1 MCGICGLFKVNSNRK
16 VDRLT
21 LRNMV
26 STLVHRGPDDEGIY
40 INDDDSVGLWH
51 RRLSIIDLSTGHQPM
66 SNLSEDI
73 WIVFNGEIY
82 NFQELKKNLQAKGY
96 HFRTSSD
103 TEVIINSYEEYGESA
118 FADFNGIFAFAL
130 YDKRNRFLIL
140 CRDQFGVKPLYYSFS
155 SEHLIFASEIKT
167 IFQEPS
173 ISKALNYEALNSFL
187 TFRYNPSPQ
196 TLFHSVKKLTP
207 GYFLKVT
214 KNGDVLQQP
223 YCNYA
228 PSTNTDISETEAIQ
242 EYQNLLE
249 KAVQRQMI
257 SDVPIGL
264 LLSGGIDS
272 ATIGYL
278 MQKYSNQ
285 KIKTFTIGFV
295 GKGDF
300 NELEDARRTA
310 KFIGS
315 EHHDITLTQKEYL
328 DFFLQSFFYMEEPIA
343 ETSISALYYV
353 SKLAK
358 EYVKVVL
365 AGQGADEPLAGYNRY
380 IGLHYLSKFA
390 YILQKLPLEN
400 IAKLLSRNEKI
411 NRAAY
416 AAKFSTELKRFLG
429 VYTIFTQEQKK
440 LLCNEEVR
448 QRLRD
453 VDEVLIERLYSQTSG
468 LLNSVSKMLFID
480 TRLSLSDDLLL
491 FGDKMTMANSIEMRV
506 PFLDINLVQFVESL
520 PFSLKIKG
528 MQSKY
533 IHKYA
538 AQKWLP
544 KEIILRKKKGF
555 ETPLDE
561 WLQSNLAET
570 AKTWF
575 NSKDSI
581 CSNYFNLD
589 YINNMIDLHQSHKVN
604 FQRHIFIL
612 LSFEMW
618 YRNFFKVNSNDLV

>member
-1 MCGICGLFKVNSNRK
+1 M
-16 VDRLT
+16 
-21 LRNMV
+21 
-26 STLVHRGPDDEGIY
+26 
-40 INDDDSVGLWH
+40 
-51 RRLSIIDLSTGHQPM
+51 
-66 SNLSEDI
+66 
-73 WIVFNGEIY
+73 
-82 NFQELKKNLQAKGY
+82 KKNLQAKGY

-295 GKGDF
+295 GK
-300 NELEDARRTA
+300 
-310 KFIGS
+310 
-315 EHHDITLTQKEYL
+315 
-328 DFFLQSFFYMEEPIA
+328 
-343 ETSISALYYV
+343 
-353 SKLAK
+353 
-358 EYVKVVL
+358 
-365 AGQGADEPLAGYNRY
+365 
-380 IGLHYLSKFA
+380 
-390 YILQKLPLEN
+390 
-400 IAKLLSRNEKI
+400 
-411 NRAAY
+411 
-416 AAKFSTELKRFLG
+416 
-429 VYTIFTQEQKK
+429 
-440 LLCNEEVR
+440 
-448 QRLRD
+448 
-453 VDEVLIERLYSQTSG
+453 
-468 LLNSVSKMLFID
+468 
-480 TRLSLSDDLLL
+480 
-491 FGDKMTMANSIEMRV
+491 
-506 PFLDINLVQFVESL
+506 
-520 PFSLKIKG
+520 
-528 MQSKY
+528 
-533 IHKYA
+533 
-538 AQKWLP
+538 
-544 KEIILRKKKGF
+544 
-555 ETPLDE
+555 
-561 WLQSNLAET
+561 
-570 AKTWF
+570 
-575 NSKDSI
+575 
-581 CSNYFNLD
+581 
-589 YINNMIDLHQSHKVN
+589 
-604 FQRHIFIL
+604 
-612 LSFEMW
+612 
-618 YRNFFKVNSNDLV
+618 